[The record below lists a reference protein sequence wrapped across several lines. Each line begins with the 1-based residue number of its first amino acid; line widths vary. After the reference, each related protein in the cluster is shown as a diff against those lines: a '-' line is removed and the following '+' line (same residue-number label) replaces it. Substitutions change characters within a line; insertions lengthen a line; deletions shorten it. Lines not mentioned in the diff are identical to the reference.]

1 MNAEN
6 SGGEPDNS
14 ANSEAPE
21 AAEEELDK
29 GVLRHLD
36 QLMGSLNGQ
45 MDDIEGRL
53 DSHKQELLQTIKELK
68 EAQQKREEA
77 AKAKETRRGNRRNER
92 AFI

>member
-29 GVLRHLD
+29 GGEFGFKPRSCLSRCRKHPWVQDR
-36 QLMGSLNGQ
+36 
-45 MDDIEGRL
+45 
-53 DSHKQELLQTIKELK
+53 
-68 EAQQKREEA
+68 
-77 AKAKETRRGNRRNER
+77 
-92 AFI
+92 